1 MNATS
6 ASLIGIDW
14 GTSSLRAFLIDDQGK
29 AIDTLYRPEGI
40 MQVQDNNYE
49 DVLSHL
55 LSPWAENNRLPV
67 IASGMITSRNG
78 WVETPYLPVAAG
90 VAQLADNLHKVSVT
104 SGESLHFITGVTL
117 EHSGAPDVM
126 RGEETQ
132 IAGVVESGLVEGNCV
147 MPGTHSKWVTIRDGR
162 IVNFE
167 TFMSGEVFEALRS
180 HTILGKLMNDSAFSE
195 DGFRQGVAAG
205 LDAGAKLLHTLF
217 HVRTLPL
224 FEKIEENK
232 VEDYLSGILV
242 GAEIQGVISSRSI
255 DDPITIIG
263 RDDLA
268 DRYAIALQVSGLQ
281 SIRAPEDIASR
292 GYFAIAK
299 AARLLL

>member
-1 MNATS
+1 MNESS
-6 ASLIGIDW
+6 ASLVGIDW

-29 AIDTLYRPEGI
+29 VIDYLQRPEGI
-40 MQVQDNNYE
+40 MQVQDDDYE
-49 DVLSHL
+49 GVLSRL

-78 WVETPYLPVAAG
+78 WIETPYLAVPTG
-90 VAQLADNLHKVSVT
+90 VTQLADNLHKVPVS
-104 SGESLHFITGVTL
+104 SGRPLYFVTGVETN
-117 EHSGAPDVM
+117 HSGAPDVM

-132 IAGVVESGLVEGNCV
+132 IAGAVEFGLVNGICV
-147 MPGTHSKWVTIRDGR
+147 MPGTHSKWVTIRDGQ

-167 TFMSGEVFEALRS
+167 TLMSGEVFEALRS
-180 HTILGKLMNDSAFSE
+180 HTILGKLMTNNAFSE
-195 DGFRQGVAAG
+195 DGFRQGVASG
-205 LDAGAKLLHTLF
+205 LESGVRLLHTLF

-224 FEKIEENK
+224 FGKIKESK
-232 VEDYLSGILV
+232 VEDYLSGMLI
-242 GAEIQGVISSRSI
+242 GAEIQGATSGRSI

-268 DRYAIALQVSGLQ
+268 DRYAIALEVSGLQ
-281 SIRAPEDIASR
+281 SIRAPEDIASA

-299 AARLLL
+299 AAGLLL